1 MDAPAALRL
10 EAGAAAA
17 RVLPYGARLAALSF
31 GGTDVVLAYPDDADH
46 RDDEPYLGSVLGRTS
61 GRIKAAS
68 LVLDQTTHRLTANEG
83 EDHLHGGTLGFGRR
97 TWDVEAADARSATL
111 RHSSPDGEEGYPGRL
126 DASCRFDL
134 EPDRLTITYEAEADA
149 PTPVSL
155 THHPYFALGGG
166 VSAHRLTVNA
176 SGWLPLTA
184 RGVPTRE
191 RRDVTGG
198 PLDLRAGRSLADL
211 LADLD
216 GPLDHCLVCEGGV
229 EVLLEGP
236 AGALRLAA
244 DQPCL
249 QVYGA
254 GKMGAPFGPGAGL
267 ALEPQAYP
275 DAERCGF
282 PSRLLRPGETY
293 RRTTVVAW
301 LGAA

>member
-1 MDAPAALRL
+1 MAPDALRL
-10 EAGAAAA
+10 EAGATAV

-31 GGTDVVLAYPDDADH
+31 GGTDVVLAYPNDADH
-46 RDDEPYLGSVLGRTS
+46 RDDEPYLGAVLGRTS
-61 GRIKAAS
+61 GRIKGAS
-68 LVLDQTTHRLTANEG
+68 LVLGGTTHRLTANEG

-126 DASCRFDL
+126 DALCRFEL
-134 EPDRLTITYEAEADA
+134 EPERLTITYEAQTDA

-155 THHPYFALGGG
+155 THHPYFALGGE
-166 VSAHRLTVNA
+166 VPAHRLTVNA

-184 RGVPTRE
+184 RGVPTGE

-198 PLDLRAGRSLADL
+198 PLDLRAGRDLPDL
-211 LADLD
+211 LAGLD

-236 AGALRLAA
+236 AGALRLTA

-254 GKMGAPFGPGAGL
+254 GKMGAPLTPGAGL

-282 PSRLLRPGETY
+282 PSRILHPGETY
-293 RRTTVVAW
+293 RRKTVIAW
-301 LGAA
+301 LGDA